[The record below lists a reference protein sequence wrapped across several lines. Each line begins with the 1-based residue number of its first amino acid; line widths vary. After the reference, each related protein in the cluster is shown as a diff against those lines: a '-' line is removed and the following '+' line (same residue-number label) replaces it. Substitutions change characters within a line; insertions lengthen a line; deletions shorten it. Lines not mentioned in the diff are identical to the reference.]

1 MSTKTNTGVIGV
13 KKKTTRKKLT
23 IAERKN
29 LIADKNN
36 GASVSHLM
44 EKYDVSKST
53 VMRVWKRKE
62 HILKKSASQ
71 THQPN
76 GRCRTRESGSRTP
89 EIQSLTA
96 ESKSVS
102 RTAES
107 RSVSRTAESRSVSRT
122 SQSSASRNS
131 QIHKM
136 TPVTKRQK
144 KSNTFTTVK
153 DFQDLINDVRQEII
167 GPVIE
172 AAKMEKEK
180 LKIEKEKAEIDR
192 DKAKLDKLLC
202 KLQLYKQLGR
212 TVPDALKAKVAS
224 LLDDESG
231 SDDD

>member
-96 ESKSVS
+96 ESK
-102 RTAES
+102 
-107 RSVSRTAESRSVSRT
+107 SVSRTAESRSVSRT